1 MVFFYRNV
9 SPSSDAE
16 LGPADKVLKSQEDLV
31 EVGWLPMLSGSKAWI
46 NSKYSSFIVPA
57 KAAAPDT

>member
-9 SPSSDAE
+9 SPPSDAE

-31 EVGWLPMLSGSKAWI
+31 EVGWLPMLSGSKA
-46 NSKYSSFIVPA
+46 
-57 KAAAPDT
+57 